1 MTTIRRL
8 DQHHA
13 GSLGALEGEWNETF
27 ERWSGLL
34 EEPFDAAFN
43 AETDNGRVRIGQLD
57 WKDPGWIGPPDEL
70 RWIRTLEFDVSVDR
84 YEPRD
89 VALDD
94 AWPKVSLSLLWP
106 LDSKG
111 AAAGQ
116 RLRPGVRLGPGSL
129 IDGRP
134 LVPLRQR
141 SYRPGLHIIL
151 SDSSAGK
158 RRLVLVP
165 DAGPSL
171 LIHPQAKQR
180 YRATIL
186 GRFLPTSDSRRPAAT
201 FEVSAEEDSSDQH
214 DEDEEHD
221 EEQRQDFLDHFRRL
235 IGRDGPPTA
244 YFSAETERQ
253 VEKILGKLPAE
264 SELND
269 YWRLVRPGR
278 SGGGPLPDLSHE
290 LSDQVLA
297 TKDYGD
303 LLADVVIESIL
314 APVREFHELDQQIL
328 LPYKNQD
335 PRLAKA
341 VELAKR
347 ISRQFNRRYRHMRRG
362 GEHAGTRYPALVVG
376 VDDRNTLADLEQRR
390 KVTRYSAEIGTDTNH
405 WRWTRGIHGD
415 DRNRLCPLQTPESED
430 IGYVR
435 FLALGN
441 QSKEAEE
448 AGDQI
453 PDDGVPDDMRDLS
466 AAASLIPFVNHNDPA
481 RSSIG
486 SKNLKQALA
495 IEGASGPRVRSGTE
509 SLIAEAHGVARLE
522 HDVDAVVTK
531 ALEDR
536 VVARAGDEG
545 GEEFCVLFGPP
556 GPSSFWADGR
566 WKRLVKEAGRLKE
579 GDLIAHAPDVV
590 IEDGDTPVLALGTDV
605 LVAYTPWKGMNY
617 EDAVVV
623 SDSIV
628 EDFTSTHILSIN
640 EQLRSRSELV
650 HALVPEGKRV
660 KEGEALAL
668 ILSMEGE
675 RLRTVTAPEDGK
687 VEFIDEQDCDGITI
701 RLRTRRP
708 LAVGDK
714 LTNRHGGKCIVS
726 QILPASDMPALPDG
740 RKVEMLLNPIGV
752 IRRLN
757 VGQLLETHL
766 SLLDYLVQKEQAQ
779 EEQQKEQPRVVGRR
793 FGPEQRKE
801 LAAELSQKGA
811 EGGRLKLKCA
821 DGTELD
827 RYGGVVVGWQ
837 YMIKLDHLA
846 IDKRN
851 ERRSIAPSPRDRQPA
866 KGRRWQGGR
875 RRGGALRT
883 GEMEIWALLASGAH
897 AFLDETLIERSG
909 LSQDGNETLASVK
922 AHLAVGQIGVDSQ
935 SGEIRLLDARD
946 TNPVPDEWLASPKT
960 YGHMADRDSD
970 VLYAD
975 IHGIRDDVVA
985 CAACGNENQDGHRC
999 ERCGDIANRRES
1011 PERAEVRFHVRL
1023 DVPVWHPWFGWRRA
1037 DEKSARQEPF
1047 PKEAAHDRKVRSE
1060 QAVKAA
1066 WQAEFEATLGWRL
1079 DDGLIVALNDEE
1091 IWTSNGV
1098 EPLPISGTRL
1108 DGAVALEVDQD
1119 RERVFVL
1126 APDGREGEVA
1136 ELDLNTGKFV
1146 REWIANPR
1154 RGADRAELI
1163 TLSERGWPVLW
1174 GPEIGRCD
1182 CIPMLHVV
1190 PILPPAYR
1198 VFARD
1203 WIDRRYRDLFRT
1215 INLISTGAGDAR
1227 LLVRAVR
1234 GVLGGRYDR
1243 PDAQTISGRLN
1254 SKMGLLRRG
1263 LRGRHNN
1270 GVARSVIAPNASLG
1284 LEQVGLPAA
1293 TMAELGLT
1301 GDEVVVVNRQPT
1313 LRPSNVV
1320 ALRAY
1325 EHDGNHVALHPL
1337 MAKQLAGDFDG
1348 DEVTLHLPVS
1358 KKAADE
1364 AWQRLRPTAALLSDA
1379 NGEPIMKPDLDVAL
1393 GLHLLSQHS
1402 GSRAELIDCL
1412 GLDVPEAVTGEQA
1425 EDLVSC
1431 WYRRMKGQA
1440 DCATQIHSLFEMA
1453 ASACVGWSASLLEL
1467 ERMDETQFDGFLDAV
1482 NAGPNSGEEG
1492 SGSTAGQAAATPP
1505 AWLVEALRAGVAGE
1519 PGGVRQLLVRRG
1531 KLRTLAGDEHSKIEA
1546 CFLDGLSSDELFETA
1561 PAALEKLAQKK
1572 LVTPF
1577 AGVLTKRLA
1586 DAMYEVRVTDKSCGS
1601 QAKRRTPLDCQADE
1615 GCCEA
1620 CIGELPSGRIPEV
1633 GEHIGLR
1640 AAMLIG
1646 ERCTQRAMDTFHSGG
1661 TNKAVGGTIEE
1672 LNAAFGERR
1681 QHPGCLSF
1689 EDAVNSE
1696 CLPTIRSRLHEIADR
1711 VEDSLKVDHK
1721 LVCLVLRH
1729 LLDTGIE
1736 RKPLRCAASTG
1747 DPLFDATILGELTVL
1762 LDAAGRKAT
1771 SASGLRASG
1780 LQATQVYHYD
1790 DATVP
1795 DDDDTWH
1802 QDQQLHRAEGVST

>member
-1 MTTIRRL
+1 MTAIRRL

-13 GSLGALEGEWNETF
+13 DSLKGLVGEWDETF

-34 EEPFDAAFN
+34 KEPFQAFN
-43 AETDNGRVRIGQLD
+43 SKTDNGRVRIDQLD

-70 RWIRTLEFDVSVDR
+70 RWIRTLEFVVSVDR

-106 LDSKG
+106 LDSDA

-116 RLRPGVRLGPGSL
+116 RLTPGVRLGPGSL
-129 IDGRP
+129 MDGRP

-141 SYRPGLHIIL
+141 SYKPGLHIIR

-186 GRFLPTSDSRRPAAT
+186 GRFLPMSGNRRPAVT
-201 FEVSAEEDSSDQH
+201 FKVSTEEDPSDQH

-221 EEQRQDFLDHFRRL
+221 EEQRQDFLKHFKRL

-244 YFSAETERQ
+244 YFSAKTARQ
-253 VEKILGKLPAE
+253 VEKILGKLPAD

-269 YWRLVRPGR
+269 YWRLVKPGR
-278 SGGGPLPDLSHE
+278 SGDGPLPDLSHE

-303 LLADVVIESIL
+303 LLAEVVIESIL
-314 APVREFHELDQQIL
+314 APVREFHELDKHIL
-328 LPYKNQD
+328 LPYKDQN
-335 PRLAKA
+335 PELAKA

-347 ISRQFNRRYRHMRRG
+347 ISRQFDRRYQHMRRG

-376 VDDRNTLADLEQRR
+376 IDDRNTLADLEQRR

-405 WRWTRGIHGD
+405 WRWTRGIHGN

-448 AGDQI
+448 AGDRV

-522 HDVDAVVTK
+522 HDVDAVVTQV
-531 ALEDR
+531 LEDR
-536 VVARAGDEG
+536 VVARAGDEE

-556 GPSSFWADGR
+556 GPTSFWADGR
-566 WKRLVKEAGRLKE
+566 WKPLVKEGDRLKK
-579 GDLIAHAPDVV
+579 GDLVAHARDVV
-590 IEDGDTPVLALGTDV
+590 IEDDGTPVLTLGRDV

-628 EDFTSTHILSIN
+628 KDFTSTHILSIN

-766 SLLDYLVQKEQAQ
+766 SLRDCYMAQ
-779 EEQQKEQPRVVGRR
+779 ETRPRVVGRQ

-801 LAAELSQKGA
+801 LAAELSEQGA
-811 EGGRLKLKCA
+811 AGGRLKLKCA
-821 DGTELD
+821 DGTVLE
-827 RYGGVVVGWQ
+827 RHGGVVVGWQ

-897 AFLDETLIERSG
+897 AFLDETLTERSR
-909 LSQDGNETLASVK
+909 LSRHGNATLESVK
-922 AHLAVGQIGVDSQ
+922 AHLAVGQIGVDPQ
-935 SGEIRLLDARD
+935 SGEIRLLDTRD
-946 TNPVPDEWLASPKT
+946 TDPVPDEPIDRLASPRT
-960 YGHMADRDSD
+960 YGHVADRDSD
-970 VLYAD
+970 VLYAAD
-975 IHGIRDDVVA
+975 IHGTEDDVVE
-985 CAACGNENQDGHRC
+985 CTCGQESQDGHRC
-999 ERCGDIANRRES
+999 ERCGDVARRPES
-1011 PERAEVRFHVRL
+1011 PERSEVRFHVRL
-1023 DVPVWHPWFGWRRA
+1023 DVPVWHPWFVWRRA

-1047 PKEAAHDRKVRSE
+1047 PTEDADNRKERAE

-1066 WQAEFEATLGWRL
+1066 RQAEFEATLGWRL

-1091 IWTSNGV
+1091 IWTSDGV
-1098 EPLPISGTRL
+1098 GPLPISGTRL
-1108 DGAVALEVDQD
+1108 DDAVDLEVDED
-1119 RERVFVL
+1119 RKRAFVL

-1136 ELDLNTGKFV
+1136 ELDLNTGEFV
-1146 REWIANPR
+1146 REWIANPS
-1154 RGADRAELI
+1154 RGADRAKLI

-1203 WIDRRYRDLFRT
+1203 WIDRRYRELFRT
-1215 INLISTGAGDAR
+1215 INLISTGAGDAPM
-1227 LLVRAVR
+1227 LAEAVR

-1270 GVARSVIAPNASLG
+1270 SVARSVIAPNTSLG

-1348 DEVTLHLPVS
+1348 DEVTLHRPVS
-1358 KKAADE
+1358 EKAAEE
-1364 AWQRLRPTAALLSDA
+1364 AWKQLRPTAALLSDA

-1393 GLHLLSQHS
+1393 GLHLLSQDS
-1402 GSRAELIDCL
+1402 ESRARLIEFL
-1412 GLDVPEAVTGEQA
+1412 GKDVHVPEAVTGEQA
-1425 EDLVSC
+1425 KDLVRR
-1431 WYRRMKGQA
+1431 WYRRMMRQA
-1440 DCATQIHSLFEMA
+1440 DGATQIHSLFEMA
-1453 ASACVGWSASLLEL
+1453 TSACVGWSASLLKL
-1467 ERMDETQFDGFLDAV
+1467 ERMEGTQFDDFLDAV
-1482 NAGPNSGEEG
+1482 NGGPDRKRGG
-1492 SGSTAGQAAATPP
+1492 SGSTADRDAAAPP
-1505 AWLVEALRAGVAGE
+1505 AWLKEALRAGVAGE
-1519 PGGVRQLLVRRG
+1519 PGGVRQLLVQRG
-1531 KLRTLAGDEHSKIEA
+1531 KLRTLAGDEHSDSDIEA
-1546 CFLDGLSSDELFETA
+1546 CFLDGLSSDELFKTA

-1586 DAMYEVRVTDKSCGS
+1586 DAMYEVTVADQPCGS
-1601 QAKRRTPLDCQADE
+1601 QAETRTVLDCQAKE
-1615 GCCEA
+1615 GCCPD
-1620 CIGELPSGRIPEV
+1620 CIGELRSGRIPDV

-1646 ERCTQRAMDTFHSGG
+1646 EHCTQGAMDTFHSGG
-1661 TNKAVGGTIEE
+1661 TNNAVDQAIKE

-1681 QHPGCLSF
+1681 RHPIPGCLSF
-1689 EDAVNSE
+1689 EDAVNSD
-1696 CLPTIRSRLHEIADR
+1696 CLPTIRSRLHEIADQ
-1711 VEDSLKVDHK
+1711 VEDSLKVDRK

-1729 LLDTGIE
+1729 LLKANTTD
-1736 RKPLRCAASTG
+1736 RPLTLLALKG
-1747 DPLFDATILGELTVL
+1747 DPLVDATILGELTVL
-1762 LDAAGRKAT
+1762 LDAAGREAT
-1771 SASGLRASG
+1771 RASG
-1780 LQATQVYHYD
+1780 LQATQVYHD
-1790 DATVP
+1790 D
-1795 DDDDTWH
+1795 
-1802 QDQQLHRAEGVST
+1802 QDAST